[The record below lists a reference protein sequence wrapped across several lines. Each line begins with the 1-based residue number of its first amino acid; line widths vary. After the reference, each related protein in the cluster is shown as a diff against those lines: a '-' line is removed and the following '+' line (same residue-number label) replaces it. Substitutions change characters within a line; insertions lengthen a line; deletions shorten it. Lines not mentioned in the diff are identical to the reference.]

1 MGRRLSGPS
10 ARTRDAQ
17 PLPLSTQHNSSLT
30 NDRNNSVSQHDE
42 LIHFVS
48 GCKYFK

>member
-17 PLPLSTQHNSSLT
+17 PLPLPTQHNLPSA
-30 NDRNNSVSQHDE
+30 NDRNSSVSQHDE
-42 LIHFVS
+42 LIHFV
-48 GCKYFK
+48 GDCKYIV